1 MVGQYWGVEGVGG
14 GGVGGG
20 RGGIG
25 NGASSH
31 FYDRLITISS
41 ICSFVYYFSYIILA
55 VRR

>member
-14 GGVGGG
+14 GGGL